1 MKVTL
6 NWLKQ
11 YVNFDWSPEQLTERL
26 TMLGLEVEGVHKT
39 GGEFDGIV
47 VAQILSR
54 DPVSGSDKLSVC
66 KVADGKGE
74 RVIICGAQN
83 HKPGDKVPLILPG
96 ASLPLKPGD
105 KEPFVIKERKVFGI
119 TSHGM
124 MCSHQELGIDPE
136 KIGLKREEGL
146 LILPPDAKVGQ
157 PFAEY
162 LGRTGGDVV
171 FDLEI
176 TPNRPDW
183 NSVIGI
189 AREIAAVT
197 GNKLKIPQI
206 SEGRVTRVPI
216 SSEQSG
222 TRIARPS
229 ENVSDSVSV
238 RLDDPDLC
246 PRYTARIVKG
256 VKIGPSPDWL
266 RSTLEKVGIRS
277 INNVV
282 DVTNYVMLEIGQ
294 PLHAFD
300 YHLIAKQ
307 RAAGVPPA
315 DQAETGNSGKMP
327 ESRCKPTIVVRR
339 AKAGEEFITLDGQ
352 KHKLTT
358 ENLLIADEQKG
369 IALAGVMG
377 GQNSEIKDNT
387 ADVLVESA
395 YFSPT
400 NIRRTSKT
408 LGLRTDASYRFE
420 RGADIDINDWA
431 GARCAQLILE
441 TAGGQLAEGVVDA
454 YPKPAEPKQI
464 TLRHHK
470 VNELLG
476 IQLRPEE
483 IGFYLGQLGLKT
495 VGRKARPIGA
505 DTTPEPVTFQIP
517 TFRVDLKREVDLI
530 EEIARLHGIE
540 KIPATSPRGAIGANV
555 FDSVHDE
562 IAEARRILSGLGL
575 NEAQGQTL
583 VSSVQCRV
591 STLRSNATEDGSS
604 AEAVALA
611 NPLSSDMDV
620 LRPSLLP
627 GLIHSLR
634 HNVSRKNYDVAL
646 FEIGRVFQ
654 RAAGVSPAEQNKKQ
668 SCQQDAGST
677 FKEERRV
684 AIALTGQRALPFW
697 SGGERDAKFDACDL
711 KGVLEEF
718 FDQFGLRGM
727 TFARQAENT
736 SLFLESATIQLGKQ
750 TLGEFG
756 QLSPLLAK
764 KYDLRDA
771 ALLAELNLDLL
782 LARRNPAKSFK
793 PLPQFP
799 SIRRDVAMIVPEA
812 TTHDAV
818 LQVVKQTKPAN
829 LEAVELFDVFR
840 GKNVPEGQ
848 KSVAYAFTY
857 RSPEKTL
864 TDTEASTAHTK
875 IVEAFKTQLKAV
887 VRE

>member
-11 YVNFDWSPEQLTERL
+11 YVDFDWSPEQLAERL

-47 VAQILSR
+47 VAQILTR
-54 DPVSGSDKLSVC
+54 DPVPGSDKLSVC
-66 KVADGKGE
+66 KVNDGKGE

-105 KEPFVIKERKVFGI
+105 KKPFVITERKVFGI

-124 MCSHQELGIDPE
+124 MCSPQELGLPDQVD
-136 KIGLKREEGL
+136 GL
-146 LILPPDAKVGQ
+146 LILPADAKVGQ

-176 TPNRPDW
+176 TPNRADW

-197 GNKLKIPQI
+197 GNKLKMPDVNSVGLRCSAAPSLKDAQQ
-206 SEGRVTRVPI
+206 RVP
-216 SSEQSG
+216 
-222 TRIARPS
+222 T
-229 ENVSDSVSV
+229 SDLVSV

-246 PRYTARIVKG
+246 PRYTARVVKG

-266 RSTLEKVGIRS
+266 RTTLEKVGIRS

-300 YHLIAKQ
+300 YHLIAK
-307 RAAGVPPA
+307 
-315 DQAETGNSGKMP
+315 GKDG
-327 ESRCKPTIVVRR
+327 KPTIVVRR

-358 ENLLIADEQKG
+358 ENLLIADEAKG

-387 ADVLVESA
+387 VDVLIESA

-454 YPKPAEPKQI
+454 YPKPVEPKQI

-476 IQLRPEE
+476 IELRPEE
-483 IGFYLGQLGLKT
+483 IEFYLSQLGLKT
-495 VGRKARPIGA
+495 IGRKVRPVGA
-505 DTTPEPVTFQIP
+505 NAAPEPVTFQIP

-530 EEIARLHGIE
+530 EEIARLHGVD
-540 KIPATSPRGAIGANV
+540 KIPSTPPRGAIGTNA
-555 FDSVHDE
+555 FDSTHDTL
-562 IAEARRILSGLGL
+562 AEARRILSGLGL

-583 VSSVQCRV
+583 VSSVECRV
-591 STLRSNATEDGSS
+591 SS
-604 AEAVALA
+604 AETVALA

-634 HNVSRKNYDVAL
+634 HNLSRKNYDVAL
-646 FEIGRVFQ
+646 FEVGRVFN
-654 RAAGVSPAEQNKKQ
+654 VKQ
-668 SCQQDAGST
+668 AGSSSYA
-677 FKEERRV
+677 EERRI
-684 AIALTGQRALPFW
+684 AIALSGQRALPFW
-697 SGGERDAKFDACDL
+697 SGSERDAKFDVCDL

-718 FDQFGLRGM
+718 FEQFGLRGM
-727 TFARQAENT
+727 TFQRRAEST
-736 SLFLESATIQLGKQ
+736 TTFLESAAIQLGKQ

-756 QLSPLLAK
+756 QLLPTLAK

-771 ALLAELNLDLL
+771 VLLAELNLDLL

-793 PLPQFP
+793 PLPAFP
-799 SIRRDVAMIVPEA
+799 AIRRDVAMLVPEA

-818 LQVVKQTKPAN
+818 LQVVKHAKPAN

-840 GKNVPEGQ
+840 GKNVPDGQ
-848 KSVAYAFTY
+848 KSLAYAFTY
-857 RSPEKTL
+857 RAADKTL
-864 TDTEASTAHTK
+864 TDAEVNAAHTK
-875 IVEAFKTQLKAV
+875 IVESFKSQLQAT